1 MCPGISLGL
10 KLVHLSLANLLHGFK
25 WRLPPGMTAEE
36 LNMDEIFGITTTRKV
51 RLQAVVEPKLP
62 AHLYGA

>member
-1 MCPGISLGL
+1 
-10 KLVHLSLANLLHGFK
+10 LLHGFK

-36 LNMDEIFGITTTRKV
+36 LNMDEIFGLTTPRNV